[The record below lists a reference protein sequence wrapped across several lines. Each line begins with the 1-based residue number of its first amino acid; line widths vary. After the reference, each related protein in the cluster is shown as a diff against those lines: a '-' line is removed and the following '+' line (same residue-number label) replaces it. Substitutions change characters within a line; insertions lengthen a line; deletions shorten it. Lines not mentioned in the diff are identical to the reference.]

1 MRTWQREHPWL
12 SRMLMLMKAIKMTD
26 MTGPGTTGD
35 YKAQA
40 KRLRSAMASQGTP
53 ISHSRALELIAEAHG
68 ARDWNTLAARTP
80 ALPQSAVRPATN
92 RAFLQVGAR
101 VGGHYLGQP
110 FTGEVLAVSSLGNSG
125 RYKLEIH
132 FDEPVDVV
140 TFDSFSAFRRRIRA
154 TVDENGTSPQRTSNG
169 QPHLVIETAG

>member
-53 ISHSRALELIAEAHG
+53 ISHSRALDLIAEADHVIDLG
-68 ARDWNTLAARTP
+68 PGPGEKGGRLLAAGTP
-80 ALPQSAVRPATN
+80 EKLSHTKASITGR
-92 RAFLQVGAR
+92 FLAP
-101 VGGHYLGQP
+101 L
-110 FTGEVLAVSSLGNSG
+110 LAKN
-125 RYKLEIH
+125 
-132 FDEPVDVV
+132 D
-140 TFDSFSAFRRRIRA
+140 
-154 TVDENGTSPQRTSNG
+154 
-169 QPHLVIETAG
+169 